1 MEYTVDGV
9 SGYTEEEAAR
19 MAETAEAEGREIEI
33 LDGDGEEV
41 ARCVWCGELVL
52 KFYTVKEVN
61 MGRICRQ
68 CANAIRSRGER
79 LVIEE

>member
-9 SGYTEEEAAR
+9 SGYTEEEATKI
-19 MAETAEAEGREIEI
+19 AETAEAEGREIEI

-41 ARCVWCGELVL
+41 VRCVWCGELVL
-52 KFYTVKEVN
+52 AYYTLKEVN
-61 MGRICRQ
+61 MRRICRQ
-68 CANAIRSRGER
+68 CADAIRSRGER

>member
-1 MEYTVDGV
+1 MEYMVDGV
-9 SGYTEEEAAR
+9 SGYTEEEALK

-33 LDGDGEEV
+33 LDEDGEEV
-41 ARCVWCGELVL
+41 VRCVFCGELVL
-52 KFYTVKEVN
+52 KYYTVKEVN

-68 CANAIRSRGER
+68 CEDAIRSRGER